1 MRVFLG
7 IDPGSK
13 GAYVVMNEREKILAH
28 YLNPSGKSLYE
39 VLVEWRPERVYI
51 EKAQAMSKGGKQGA
65 NSIFTYGK
73 GFGEL
78 LAAID
83 IAEVSSV
90 QIPPRTWQGPMLTG
104 TNTHDSPKFRAAAA
118 YRRLFPEYCE
128 LIANRMGR
136 LHDGVVDATLI
147 CLYGIQNI

>member
-1 MRVFLG
+1 MM
-7 IDPGSK
+7 S
-13 GAYVVMNEREKILAH
+13 EQEKILAH
-28 YLNPSGKSLYE
+28 YLNPSGKSLFD
-39 VLVEWRPERVYI
+39 VITEWKPSRVYI

-65 NSIFTYGK
+65 SSIFTYGV

-83 IAEVSSV
+83 IAGASSV
-90 QIPPRTWQGPMLTG
+90 QVGPRIWQAKMHMG
-104 TNTHDSPKFRAAAA
+104 TNSHDAAKYRSMAA

-128 LIANRMGR
+128 PIVNRVGR
-136 LHDGVVDATLI
+136 LHDGVVDAALI